1 MDTCFPSRLKSSMPA
16 HRSRGAN
23 TLKKK
28 GGWSDSVY
36 ASRLIRCLYIDSSNI
51 FLSRNHSETLK
62 SIRSRNRRY
71 TQTEL
76 DLGLPYRR
84 TATAARVVSLPS
96 STLPRKGTAFE
107 PRHVSPASSTTSQS
121 SPEPPSSTTSHS
133 SSEPPE
139 LTHSDGSESSDDSS
153 SAIHT
158 GSATTFSP
166 TVTSPCV
173 PMAIPSP
180 SPILGTIPL
189 PQPRLFLRSPSPVK
203 IEVDEPMQPV
213 WDDLVLNE
221 QLLPPSSRESPRIY
235 CAVTLFLRGLGSDM
249 ESLSPLFFQLGI
261 ADEHDLNFLSTRSTE
276 DIHALFPLQIEN
288 GLHVNFMQREY
299 IKEGL
304 RSRPTIH
311 PERAFRAPPRAPS
324 DIPVG
329 DPRRQTAVWT
339 FLRGLQR
346 PMTEHCQALLN
357 DGIKDTEHLRRL
369 AQDLQ
374 LQGELRHQSAT
385 STSKLCALDWLYIQD
400 GLQKYRKLLET

>member
-1 MDTCFPSRLKSSMPA
+1 MRPVSS
-16 HRSRGAN
+16 N
-23 TLKKK
+23 
-28 GGWSDSVY
+28 
-36 ASRLIRCLYIDSSNI
+36 ASMTESSNI

-96 STLPRKGTAFE
+96 STSTRKGTGTTIE
-107 PRHVSPASSTTSQS
+107 TRHVSPASSTASHS
-121 SPEPPSSTTSHS
+121 SPEPPSSATSHS

-139 LTHSDGSESSDDSS
+139 LTHSDGSESSDESS
-153 SAIHT
+153 SAVHT
-158 GSATTFSP
+158 GSAAGSTP
-166 TVTSPCV
+166 TSVTSPYI
-173 PMAIPSP
+173 PMATPSP
-180 SPILGTIPL
+180 SPISETIPL
-189 PQPRLFLRSPSPVK
+189 PATRLFLRSPSPVK
-203 IEVDEPMQPV
+203 IEVDEPMQPA
-213 WDDLVLNE
+213 WGDLVLNE
-221 QLLPPSSRESPRIY
+221 QLLPPSSREFSRIY

-249 ESLSPLFFQLGI
+249 ESLSSLFFQLGI

-276 DIHALFPLQIEN
+276 DIHALFPLQSEN

-329 DPRRQTAVWT
+329 DPRRQTAVWA

-357 DGIKDTEHLRRL
+357 DGIKDAEHLRRL

-400 GLQKYRKLLET
+400 GLQKNRNLLET